1 MRDNRTISKNR
12 RRTRARAALSLLV
25 IAASSSFIAPSMVFA
40 SEPAMLETAAT
51 RFPMMPPLPL
61 QTIQQTGHYSQAGQ
75 QNTAAQPGVRANP
88 FFDNEEVSKSDS
100 PIQLASGD
108 DQPAIRLKPIGAAI
122 GLQPIGSP
130 KIVRPSGAAM
140 TIEKPPAA
148 AVRTNPLIGSS
159 HHVNGDLV
167 EAVVATPVEPSMTS
181 APVAAA
187 PVASANRPTVSSA
200 DASATAPSMVISMVT
215 PPVFDAENAFQQ
227 NTSLEQ
233 DDSTLQPI
241 EFAAVPQG
249 EPTATPDS
257 SDVEL
262 VSDSEPVF
270 FSFSDD
276 SEGLSTTDNATAEPG
291 IEMNHDAMVPDAME
305 PDAMMPEAMVSE
317 TIAPEALPTEP
328 MAAEPMAAEPMAAE
342 PARMDAVANLPE
354 SEASVDEIATELP
367 APVSIVD
374 PAEQRFPAVTL
385 QPLSDVATSP
395 AELMDL
401 SDRDTLQRRSPS
413 INLAPEINQRA
424 AQARKPAKRYRPP
437 VAVESPPLGFE
448 RLTEHTSLGMV
459 QPVSPPMLN
468 GAQSD
473 TPENEFAGKVSQP
486 AGSPIPL
493 YMTQAQV
500 RSLTIGGEL
509 RRVSIEDQN
518 VCRAIASGSNEL
530 KLIGAGR
537 GVTRLVVWADG
548 TPDAPSRVQH
558 FDVHVQDAVEAT
570 GDTIGDKA
578 ELLTR
583 TIQQSFPDSRVR
595 VKTEGDH
602 LVISG
607 SCTSEETATK
617 ILRMVRKTCLIPVH
631 DELKVR

>member
-1 MRDNRTISKNR
+1 M
-12 RRTRARAALSLLV
+12 
-25 IAASSSFIAPSMVFA
+25 IAPSMVFA
-40 SEPAMLETAAT
+40 SEPAMLAPGAT
-51 RFPMMPPLPL
+51 RFQMMPPLPL

-167 EAVVATPVEPSMTS
+167 DAVVATPVEPSMTS
-181 APVAAA
+181 APVT
-187 PVASANRPTVSSA
+187 STNRPTALSA
-200 DASATAPSMVISMVT
+200 DVAATAPSMVISMVT
-215 PPVFDAENAFQQ
+215 PPVIDTENAFQQ
-227 NTSLEQ
+227 NTSLAQ
-233 DDSTLQPI
+233 DDSPLHPI

-249 EPTATPDS
+249 EPTAKPDS
-257 SDVEL
+257 GDVEL

-276 SEGLSTTDNATAEPG
+276 SEGLSTTDNATAAPS
-291 IEMNHDAMVPDAME
+291 IEMNHDG
-305 PDAMMPEAMVSE
+305 MVSE
-317 TIAPEALPTEP
+317 AIAPEVLATEPITTEPIAIEPAPMEAVTKHPESVALPNP
-328 MAAEPMAAEPMAAE
+328 AANH
-342 PARMDAVANLPE
+342 VE
-354 SEASVDEIATELP
+354 SNIDDNTDEIASELP
-367 APVSIVD
+367 APVSIED
-374 PAEQRFPAVTL
+374 PAEPQFPAVTL

-395 AELMDL
+395 AELMEL

-413 INLAPEINQRA
+413 INVAPEINQRA
-424 AQARKPAKRYRPP
+424 GQARKPAKRYRPP

-448 RLTEHTSLGMV
+448 RITEQASLGTV
-459 QPVSPPMLN
+459 QPVSPPTLN
-468 GAQSD
+468 GSHGDA
-473 TPENEFAGKVSQP
+473 PENEFTGKVSQP

-595 VKTEGDH
+595 VITEGDH

-617 ILRMVRKTCLIPVH
+617 ILRLVRKTCLIPVH

>member
-1 MRDNRTISKNR
+1 
-12 RRTRARAALSLLV
+12 
-25 IAASSSFIAPSMVFA
+25 MVFA
-40 SEPAMLETAAT
+40 SEPNTLAPAAT
-51 RFPMMPPLPL
+51 RFQMPPLPL
-61 QTIQQTGHYSQAGQ
+61 PTIQQTGHYQPTGHYPAAQS
-75 QNTAAQPGVRANP
+75 NTAARPNVRANP
-88 FFDNEEVSKSDS
+88 FFDSKEVSPSDS
-100 PIQLASGD
+100 AIQLASGD

-130 KIVRPSGAAM
+130 RIVRPSGSAM
-140 TIEKPPAA
+140 TIEKPPAT

-159 HHVNGDLV
+159 HHENEDLV
-167 EAVVATPVEPSMTS
+167 EAVVIPPVDVPTSSDPVVSS
-181 APVAAA
+181 APVTAAA
-187 PVASANRPTVSSA
+187 VTPAPVSAAP
-200 DASATAPSMVISMVT
+200 ATTAQPSMVISMVT
-215 PPVFDAENAFQQ
+215 PPTIDAENAFEQ
-227 NTSLEQ
+227 NKSAES
-233 DDSTLQPI
+233 DDATLQPI
-241 EFAAVPQG
+241 EFAAVPHG
-249 EPTATPDS
+249 EPEATAEHA
-257 SDVEL
+257 DVEL

-276 SEGLSTTDNATAEPG
+276 SEGLSAPSNVPSQTDHDPITA
-291 IEMNHDAMVPDAME
+291 DTV
-305 PDAMMPEAMVSE
+305 
-317 TIAPEALPTEP
+317 APQSV
-328 MAAEPMAAEPMAAE
+328 AAEPMASE
-342 PARMDAVANLPE
+342 PAVSGPAVSGPAVSGPAMSETAANETANSIASEHTDSENHDAVE
-354 SEASVDEIATELP
+354 SGVEASESNHHDASDEEIALELP

-374 PAEQRFPAVTL
+374 PAEERFPAATL

-395 AELMDL
+395 AELMEL
-401 SDRDTLQRRSPS
+401 SERAAMRPHGPS
-413 INLAPEINQRA
+413 INVAPEINQ
-424 AQARKPAKRYRPP
+424 QARKPAKRYRPP
-437 VAVESPPLGFE
+437 VAVESPPLGYE
-448 RLTEHTSLGMV
+448 RIAEQSSPGTV
-459 QPVSPPMLN
+459 QPVSPLMLKGSRN
-468 GAQSD
+468 TTSGH
-473 TPENEFAGKVSQP
+473 EFAGNVSQP

-518 VCRAIASGSNEL
+518 VCRAIASGHNEL

-548 TPDAPSRVQH
+548 TPDAPSKVQH

-578 ELLTR
+578 ELLNR
-583 TIQQSFPDSRVR
+583 TIRKSFPDSRVL